1 MSSKRLAGELML
13 VAAAVILGSG
23 TAKAQRI
30 GFETRPQTTTTVITS
45 GSPVAQPVAVTFVP
59 VVLMSD
65 GSVFANF
72 SFGFEPVARPCA
84 ATVVVGE
91 PTVIASNGHVLSRPQ
106 QPTYTQPV
114 PNQQTQS
121 QQMLATPQQQRT
133 LSVYA
138 QRACFNRDQSGRVFV
153 SRP

>member
-72 SFGFEPVARPCA
+72 GFGWEPVARPCA

-106 QPTYTQPV
+106 Q
-114 PNQQTQS
+114 
-121 QQMLATPQQQRT
+121 
-133 LSVYA
+133 
-138 QRACFNRDQSGRVFV
+138 
-153 SRP
+153 